1 MGRETRLEQMKLDL
15 LKMKE
20 AALIY
25 LDRSGGLQ
33 KFVNDCKSYGNGIC
47 LKLLLSN
54 QNYLA

>member
-1 MGRETRLEQMKLDL
+1 MKLDL

-33 KFVNDCKSYGNGIC
+33 KFVNDCKSYCNGIY

-54 QNYLA
+54 QNYLS